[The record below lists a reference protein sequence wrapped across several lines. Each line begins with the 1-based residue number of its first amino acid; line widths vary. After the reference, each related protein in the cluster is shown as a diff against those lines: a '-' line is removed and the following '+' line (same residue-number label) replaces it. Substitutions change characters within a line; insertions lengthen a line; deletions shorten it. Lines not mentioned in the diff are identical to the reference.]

1 MSSNNLLHNTDR
13 EFITILSVI
22 SCLIPFHNQVKL
34 PILAISMNFL
44 DFYVFFFKRQQLSS
58 FEF

>member
-1 MSSNNLLHNTDR
+1 MSSNNSLHNTDR
-13 EFITILSVI
+13 EFMTILSLI

-44 DFYVFFFKRQQLSS
+44 DFYGFFKKGSN
-58 FEF
+58 